1 MRDQVLGLLADDPLS
16 DVYGDRLITQN
27 LDDDAAK
34 TAATIG
40 MSMYPGGGIAEY
52 SGLLPGPGGVFYPG
66 FSENIEQGNYLTG
79 GLQLLGAGADSLYAL
94 PLVGTLAATALK
106 FPAALARLTSK
117 APMGRADPSPS
128 IMLKDADTVGGGVK
142 TEERARTEALP
153 EMPNVEDLPY
163 VTPEMIEG
171 KTIVPI
177 AADLTKAGGGYTGID
192 STKID
197 PQPLQGGPYFP
208 LLPENRA
215 AGVAWAVDDT
225 GGVTKLHK
233 KSDYQVVL
241 SMSQDTHRSNATL
254 NRAISDTMS
263 AYAREGRLS
272 DDAVKKID
280 DRVRRDSVQP
290 ALGVLKGFPGFASPD
305 VGKFLDEAGFE
316 ARAHVAKVVGQP
328 FAQELGA
335 PSVSRI
341 LDATREADFAG
352 ANRHDAL
359 LLLEVDKTGG
369 VVKLGEDGTTP
380 HNSYRY
386 GVKGKPVARF
396 PTGTNAKQLFR
407 DFYGEKARAGSSA
420 PRTARSLELG
430 RPIQYITPEIARG
443 LPEPVPGI
451 SSPRQAQITL
461 DGLEGNW
468 RSTQTAVTKGGVSPA
483 EFVQAIRDNKGSVT
497 LTPYSIKEIQQGAK
511 DGSLV
516 VKQLGNT
523 QIYFGLKKNVDYNGD
538 FGTNFPGLTNNETA
552 LVSVVSNEGAKG
564 VGAPLTVLRSIEDG
578 ATVLDAYAVPSKRFA
593 KGFLPKYYQE
603 FGFEEAGRVPFDAKY
618 LRDPDFGGSEF
629 KYQDTLEYWRS
640 TGWDESLGFP
650 DLVIMKWKGDNN
662 ARAGITKRFLTKGW
676 ESPTKPST
684 EFQQESAEYISFEP
698 GESLQRSRGPGKSNN
713 RPAGGGSGSGQRNLS
728 AGVQRAARGLLGAN
742 PAQLEGLGIDPAR
755 VQRLFSGGRL

>member
-16 DVYGDRLITQN
+16 DVYADRLITQN

-34 TAATIG
+34 TAATVG
-40 MSMYPGGGIAEY
+40 MSLFPGGGIAEY

-94 PLVGTLAATALK
+94 PVVGTLAATALK
-106 FPAALARLTSK
+106 LPAALARLTSK
-117 APMGRADPSPS
+117 APMVRADTPSPS
-128 IMLKDADTVGGGVK
+128 IMLKDADTVGGG
-142 TEERARTEALP
+142 ERARTETLP

-177 AADLTKAGGGYTGID
+177 SADLTKAGGGYTGID
-192 STKID
+192 STRID

-215 AGVAWAVDDT
+215 ANVAWAVDDT
-225 GGVTKLHK
+225 GGVTKLGK
-233 KSDYQVVL
+233 ESDYQVVV

-272 DDAVKKID
+272 DDAIRKID
-280 DRVRRDSVQP
+280 DRVRSDSVQP
-290 ALGVLKGFPGFASPD
+290 ALASLKNFPGFADPN
-305 VGKFLDEAGFE
+305 VGKFLDGLSFE
-316 ARAHVAKVVGQP
+316 ARGHVAKVVGQP

-359 LLLEVDKTGG
+359 LLLEIDKSGG
-369 VVKLGEDGTTP
+369 VVKLGEQGTTP

-396 PTGTNAKQLFR
+396 PAGTNAKQLFK
-407 DFYGEKARAGSSA
+407 DFYDQRAATGA
-420 PRTARSLELG
+420 ADYRTARAFDLA
-430 RPIQYITPEIARG
+430 RPKQFITPEIARG
-443 LPEPVPGI
+443 LPEPVPGV

-468 RSTQTAVTKGGVSPA
+468 RSTQTGVKEGGVSPA
-483 EFVQAIRDNKGSVT
+483 EFVQAIKDNKGSVT
-497 LTPYSIKEIQQGAK
+497 LTPYTVKEVQQGAK

-523 QIYFGLKKNVDYNGD
+523 QIYFGLKKGVDYNGD

-578 ATVLDAYAVPSKRFA
+578 ATVLDAYAVPSKTFT
-593 KGFLPKYYQE
+593 KGYLPKYYSE
-603 FGFEEAGRVPFDAKY
+603 LGFAEVGRIPFDAKY

-650 DLVIMKWKGDNN
+650 DLVIMKWKGDDSV
-662 ARAGITKRFLTKGW
+662 REGITKRFLTQSSGSIKSAGEGFQPGTAEPFSFQFKEPVRRPGRSDAGNKG
-676 ESPTKPST
+676 
-684 EFQQESAEYISFEP
+684 SAAGSD
-698 GESLQRSRGPGKSNN
+698 
-713 RPAGGGSGSGQRNLS
+713 PAGGRSLS